1 LEEARLFQGQLEGAD
16 LFGAHL
22 EGAELTNAHLQGADL
37 RFNFFDQATI
47 LDDIL
52 LANERE
58 GAVLLGDI
66 RWNGVNLGLSV
77 RFGEARLLVQ
87 ESDGRAIQT
96 VRSTVSAK
104 KPKILS
110 SLRKKALCCAQ
121 TLYWKRERAAPA
133 SLARSSA

>member
-1 LEEARLFQGQLEGAD
+1 MRYQYCMRSKNRVASE
-16 LFGAHL
+16 HL
-22 EGAELTNAHLQGADL
+22 NG
-37 RFNFFDQATI
+37 
-47 LDDIL
+47 
-52 LANERE
+52 ERE
-58 GAVLLGDI
+58 KEHGKESLAMFLL
-66 RWNGVNLGLSV
+66 WLSV